1 MKGLLIKDYKL
12 MLGQKSFLGMA
23 ALMAVLYLA
32 IYKNPTF
39 AVVFITVMCTMFT
52 ISTLSYDEYENG
64 MAYLFTLPISRNIYV
79 LEKYAFALVNSIV
92 TGVIMYAMAYGV
104 VKIRG
109 LAISQSDMY
118 SGLAGACFVSIIMI
132 SYMIPLYIKFGMEKS
147 RIVSVSGMAAIFLI
161 LYLGIKISKER
172 NGSIMKII
180 SRAEKLSDGI
190 VILLIFAVSSENGKE
205 QIAMGKGLR
214 FSYKVGERLR
224 ETDVEKIYMLKDEKN
239 TQDYIRLLQ
248 DVPASYAEVIQ
259 DAVQMVTCKMASR
272 LNEQI
277 FVTLSDHLI
286 YALERYKK
294 GIVLQNRM
302 LWEIQKFYPKEYLLG
317 SEVLS
322 YLNQELNVNL
332 PEEEAGNIAFHIVNA
347 QIDATENKIGMQNGM
362 LMVKMLKDLFQIVQL
377 YYQWEIDE
385 ESINYSRF
393 VIHMQFFLQRLLED
407 KMLENADAWIYHSV
421 VQQEKKAAGC
431 VEQIRKYIRN
441 LLQKEITEEE
451 RVYLIVHISRIKQKQ

>member
-1 MKGLLIKDYKL
+1 MIIKKVLNNNLL
-12 MLGQKSFLGMA
+12 
-23 ALMAVLYLA
+23 
-32 IYKNPTF
+32 
-39 AVVFITVMCTMFT
+39 
-52 ISTLSYDEYENG
+52 
-64 MAYLFTLPISRNIYV
+64 
-79 LEKYAFALVNSIV
+79 LV
-92 TGVIMYAMAYGV
+92 
-104 VKIRG
+104 
-109 LAISQSDMY
+109 
-118 SGLAGACFVSIIMI
+118 
-132 SYMIPLYIKFGMEKS
+132 E
-147 RIVSVSGMAAIFLI
+147 
-161 LYLGIKISKER
+161 
-172 NGSIMKII
+172 
-180 SRAEKLSDGI
+180 
-190 VILLIFAVSSENGKE
+190 SENGKE

-347 QIDATENKIGMQNGM
+347 QIDATENKIGM
-362 LMVKMLKDLFQIVQL
+362 
-377 YYQWEIDE
+377 
-385 ESINYSRF
+385 
-393 VIHMQFFLQRLLED
+393 
-407 KMLENADAWIYHSV
+407 
-421 VQQEKKAAGC
+421 
-431 VEQIRKYIRN
+431 
-441 LLQKEITEEE
+441 
-451 RVYLIVHISRIKQKQ
+451 

>member
-1 MKGLLIKDYKL
+1 MIIKKVLNNNLL
-12 MLGQKSFLGMA
+12 
-23 ALMAVLYLA
+23 
-32 IYKNPTF
+32 
-39 AVVFITVMCTMFT
+39 
-52 ISTLSYDEYENG
+52 
-64 MAYLFTLPISRNIYV
+64 
-79 LEKYAFALVNSIV
+79 LV
-92 TGVIMYAMAYGV
+92 
-104 VKIRG
+104 
-109 LAISQSDMY
+109 
-118 SGLAGACFVSIIMI
+118 
-132 SYMIPLYIKFGMEKS
+132 E
-147 RIVSVSGMAAIFLI
+147 
-161 LYLGIKISKER
+161 
-172 NGSIMKII
+172 
-180 SRAEKLSDGI
+180 
-190 VILLIFAVSSENGKE
+190 SENGKE

-214 FSYKVGERLR
+214 FSYKVGECLR

-407 KMLENADAWIYHSV
+407 
-421 VQQEKKAAGC
+421 
-431 VEQIRKYIRN
+431 
-441 LLQKEITEEE
+441 LLQK
-451 RVYLIVHISRIKQKQ
+451 

>member
-1 MKGLLIKDYKL
+1 MIIKKVLNNNLL
-12 MLGQKSFLGMA
+12 
-23 ALMAVLYLA
+23 
-32 IYKNPTF
+32 
-39 AVVFITVMCTMFT
+39 
-52 ISTLSYDEYENG
+52 
-64 MAYLFTLPISRNIYV
+64 
-79 LEKYAFALVNSIV
+79 LV
-92 TGVIMYAMAYGV
+92 
-104 VKIRG
+104 
-109 LAISQSDMY
+109 
-118 SGLAGACFVSIIMI
+118 
-132 SYMIPLYIKFGMEKS
+132 E
-147 RIVSVSGMAAIFLI
+147 
-161 LYLGIKISKER
+161 
-172 NGSIMKII
+172 
-180 SRAEKLSDGI
+180 
-190 VILLIFAVSSENGKE
+190 SENGKE

-393 VIHMQFFLQRLLED
+393 VIRMQFFLQRLLED

-451 RVYLIVHISRIKQKQ
+451 RVYLIVHISRTTQKQ